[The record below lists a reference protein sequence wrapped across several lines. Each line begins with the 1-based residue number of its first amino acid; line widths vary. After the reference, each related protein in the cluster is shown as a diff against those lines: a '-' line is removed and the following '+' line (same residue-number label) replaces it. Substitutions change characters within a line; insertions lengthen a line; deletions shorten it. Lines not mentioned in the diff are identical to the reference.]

1 MINNK
6 LKKTYTINE
15 LKGAFLFLLPLIL
28 FLLLFIL
35 IPIVGTFIT
44 SGFRDVSF
52 LEKKF
57 IFFDNYKTLFSD
69 SVFWHDFGFTVVFV
83 IVSVSLEMLLGIS
96 FALLLNQYL
105 PFRGLLRAVVLIP
118 WAIPV
123 AISARIWEL
132 IYNYHYG
139 LANYLIMQLGIS
151 KEPINWLGTNIGAFF
166 ALVLSDAW
174 KTTPFVTIILL
185 TGLQAIPKE
194 IHNQAK
200 VDRAHF
206 FQRFYK
212 ITLPLLKP
220 VIVVALLFRTIDGL
234 RIFDLIYVLTHGGPG
249 GSTSSISLYGY
260 KYFLSGDFGYGSAI
274 SVSLFIVAFALSLL
288 YIKIGRFGKEIL

>member
-15 LKGAFLFLLPLIL
+15 LKEPFLFILPLIL

-35 IPIVGTFIT
+35 IPVVGTFIT
-44 SGFRDVSF
+44 SGFRDISF
-52 LEKKF
+52 LDKKF
-57 IFFDNYKTLFSD
+57 IFFDNYKKLFSD
-69 SVFWHDFGFTVVFV
+69 SSFWCAFTFTVVFV
-83 IVSVSLEMLLGIS
+83 GVSVFLEMLLGIS

-105 PFRGLLRAVVLIP
+105 PFRGLLRAIILIP

-123 AISARIWEL
+123 AISARVWEL

-166 ALVLSDAW
+166 ALVISDAW

-185 TGLQAIPKE
+185 TGLQAIPDE
-194 IHNQAK
+194 IYAQAK
-200 VDRAHF
+200 VDRTHF

-212 ITLPLLKP
+212 ITFPLLKP

-249 GSTSSISLYGY
+249 GSTTSISLYGY
-260 KYFLSGDFGYGSAI
+260 KYFLSGDFGYGATV
-274 SVSLFIVAFALSLL
+274 SVALFIVAFTLSLL
-288 YIKIGRFGKEIL
+288 YIRVGNFGKEIL